1 MSTGT
6 LVWSSPPVVTAVA
19 VVLGLLT
26 LGLAW
31 RRGGGERRVLELAL
45 LVPAIGAAV
54 VAAAGPLWVVE
65 GKRLEQPRLVVLV
78 DDSRSMGVLEGGA
91 PRSDQVAA
99 ALDALGGDALV
110 ERFTFSSVLR
120 AGSELDFE
128 EPDTDLGAALQAVRE
143 RFTGERLAG
152 VVVITDGIDRGALGR
167 RLRDEDT
174 VAAPGLPGPLTL
186 YQVGAVEDVRD
197 LSLAAL
203 QTGDFAFVRTPFTVQ
218 VEVEGAGF
226 GGRKVPVTLTRDG
239 ALVSRK
245 EVTLDEA
252 GLGQVTFSVVPTRP
266 GRFSYEASVPVFD
279 GDAVP
284 GNNAMAVVVRVVRD
298 RLRILQVCGA
308 PSFDQ
313 KFLRL
318 FLKQDPAVDLVSFFI
333 LRTNEDLHGPQDYDH
348 RELSLIEFPYER
360 LFSDDLW
367 TFDLVV
373 FQNFDYRPY
382 FHYRSDELLGNLA
395 DYVQRGNALVMI
407 GGDRSFDLGDYDG
420 TPLSAVLPV
429 TLGVSGEPVDLGA
442 FKPKLS
448 TQGVHHPITRLVGDP
463 GENEALWARLSPL
476 DGLNL
481 NTGLAPGSAALLTHP
496 DQRTPAGSPLPV
508 LAVREAGRG
517 RTMALMGDSSWR
529 WNMTEAAQGHGN
541 QAYLRFWKNAIR
553 WLVRDPAGEPV
564 QVEAGRENALP
575 GETLR
580 LVARVRDVGFDP
592 VADARVSLT
601 VAGPQ
606 ETQVTELVTDGNGE
620 VVLEFLAR
628 DHGAHQV
635 TAQATTASGAGLGTG
650 TTVFAVTSRDP
661 ELEHVVPNQS
671 LLAALALAADGEH
684 HLPGAYGPPKVDPD
698 AGRWVKER
706 TEEPLWAVAW
716 LPLIVGVLGSLSW
729 WVRRRSGGR

>member
-1 MSTGT
+1 MTGGT
-6 LVWSSPPVVTAVA
+6 LIWSAPGAVTAVV

-31 RRGGGERRVLELAL
+31 RRGGGERRALELAL
-45 LVPAIGAAV
+45 LLPAVAGAV
-54 VAAAGPLWVVE
+54 VAAAGPVWVVE

-78 DDSRSMGVLEGGA
+78 DDSRSMGVLEGGT
-91 PRSDQVAA
+91 PRSAQVEA
-99 ALDALGGDALV
+99 ALATLPDGLPT

-120 AGSELDFE
+120 AGSEPGFR

-143 RFTGERLAG
+143 RFTGEKLAG
-152 VVVITDGIDRGALGR
+152 VVVVTDRGALGR
-167 RLRDEDT
+167 RLAEEET

-197 LSLAAL
+197 LSLAGL
-203 QTGDFAFVRTPFTVQ
+203 QTGDFAFVRTPFTVS
-218 VEVEGAGF
+218 VDVEGAGF
-226 GGRKVPVTLTRDG
+226 GGRKVPVKLTRDG
-239 ALVSRK
+239 ALVAQQD
-245 EVTLDEA
+245 VTLDAE
-252 GLGQVTFSVVPTRP
+252 GLGRVTFTVTPTRP

-333 LRTNEDLHGPQDYDH
+333 LRTNEDLHGPHDYDH

-382 FHYRSDELLGNLA
+382 FSYRSDELLGNLA
-395 DYVQRGNALVMI
+395 DYVRKGNALVMI
-407 GGDRSFDLGDYDG
+407 GGDRSFDLGDYAG
-420 TPLSAVLPV
+420 TPLGEVLPV
-429 TLGVSGEPVDLGA
+429 QLGVSGEPVDLGA
-442 FKPKLS
+442 FKPELS
-448 TQGVHHPITRLVGDP
+448 TQGMHHPITRLVGDP
-463 GENEALWARLSPL
+463 AENEALWERLSPL

-496 DQRTPAGSPLPV
+496 DLRTPTGGSLPV

-529 WNMTEAAQGHGN
+529 WVMAEAARGHGN

-601 VAGPQ
+601 ITGPEQ
-606 ETQVTELVTDGNGE
+606 AQTTELTTDVHGE
-620 VVLEFLAR
+620 AVLEYEAR
-628 DHGAHQV
+628 DHGAHRV
-635 TAQATTASGAGLGTG
+635 EAKATTASGAALGTG

-661 ELEHVVPNQS
+661 ELEDVVPNQG
-671 LLAALALAADGEH
+671 LLAGLARAADGVH
-684 HLPGAYGPPKVDPD
+684 HLPGAYGPPKTDPD
-698 AGRWVKER
+698 AGRWVTER
-706 TEEPLWAVAW
+706 TEDPLWAVAW
-716 LPLIVGVLGSLSW
+716 LPLLVGILGSLSW